1 MKVLF
6 FSFLIA
12 IASAEK
18 SAVVCTTKILQN
30 YGVEGITLS
39 VSYKSILPTMQND
52 YCPSIQDS
60 CCTRDDFEKT
70 NKIWLQKVEN
80 IKKYVTKIFKIYRN
94 LAMIQSALLNVYDS
108 IPEQKKKSKTCS
120 KIDATFFNSV
130 IQQDEVYQYLESAL
144 QTFVFLQK
152 GFYCTI
158 CDAKTHKFFE
168 EDRTFSRKV
177 LMISKE
183 MCSDMIFFFKEFIFN
198 KVSFIDPFIETL
210 GHLNSCLGEDE
221 PKPRAF
227 ETNVNYQ
234 TVMSC
239 LKENKHC
246 DFICK
251 EFRFG
256 TSSDLFIGQTEK
268 YFEMYE
274 RTRKLLAN
282 YGKDAISIDFVI
294 EEDNYNKDFFGLD
307 SVRGEE
313 YYTILKDYDLRS
325 YTVEVAEDG
334 LDLFNSAMD
343 AKYFVTDQM
352 TVSEMKNNFGINE
365 EAGFGAKHPLID
377 APESGI
383 LPGQQILNSM
393 EVSKKME
400 IDASKEADLTKLRRM
415 KETGELPT
423 NAEMENL
430 QVDMVSYERKYMQNL
445 REGIIDVEGTGIES
459 NEFSYFQALKIVEQG
474 R

>member
-1 MKVLF
+1 MNALF
-6 FSFLIA
+6 FFFLVA

-18 SAVVCTTKILQN
+18 NPVLCTTKILQN

-39 VSYKSILPTMQND
+39 VNYKTILPTMQND

-60 CCTRDDFEKT
+60 CCTRDDFEKA
-70 NKIWLQKVEN
+70 NRMWLEKIEN
-80 IKKYVTKIFKIYRN
+80 IKRYVTKIFKIYRN
-94 LAMIQSALLNVYDS
+94 LSMIQSALLNVYDS
-108 IPEQKKKSKTCS
+108 IPESQKKSKKCS

-130 IQQDEVYQYLESAL
+130 IQHDEVYQYLESAL

-177 LMISKE
+177 LMISRE
-183 MCSDMIFFFKEFIFN
+183 MCSDLIFFFKEFIFN
-198 KVSFIDPFIETL
+198 KISFLDPFIETL
-210 GHLNSCLGEDE
+210 GHLNSCLGETE
-221 PKPRAF
+221 PKPRKF

-239 LKENKHC
+239 LKENKNC

-256 TSSDLFIGQTEK
+256 TSSDLFIGQTDK
-268 YFEMYE
+268 YFDMYE
-274 RTRKLLAN
+274 RTRKLLSN
-282 YGKDAISIDFVI
+282 YGKGAVSIDFMI
-294 EEDNYNKDFFGLD
+294 EEDNYQKDFFGLD

-313 YYTILKDYDLRS
+313 YYTILKDYDLQY
-325 YTVEVAEDG
+325 YTVEVADQG

-343 AKYFVTDQM
+343 AKFFVTDQM
-352 TVSEMKNNFGINE
+352 TVNEMKLNFGLNE
-365 EAGFGAKHPLID
+365 DVGFGSKHPLVD

-393 EVSKKME
+393 EVTKQIE
-400 IDASKEADLTKLRRM
+400 IDDAKQADLIKLRRM
-415 KETGELPT
+415 KEAGELPT
-423 NAEMENL
+423 QAEIGNL
-430 QVDMVSYERKYMQNL
+430 QIDMVSYERKYMQNL
-445 REGIIDVEGTGIES
+445 REGIIDVEGTGIET
-459 NEFSYFQALKIVEQG
+459 NEFSYFQILKLDEEES
-474 R
+474 